1 VVRGVVVVVEGQGR
15 GTSFGDESRRLTSNV
30 VQASRVLPKVSTS
43 READADAVRL
53 VGGLFRLEM
62 TGGLTIR
69 LSPVAARGQ
78 RAATAVGSFLGLALG
93 NCVCAHHLNQRS
105 ASFNASI
112 PVFTG
117 KQETTSK

>member
-1 VVRGVVVVVEGQGR
+1 MVRGVVVVVEGQGR

-62 TGGLTIR
+62 TGG
-69 LSPVAARGQ
+69 ADD
-78 RAATAVGSFLGLALG
+78 
-93 NCVCAHHLNQRS
+93 
-105 ASFNASI
+105 
-112 PVFTG
+112 
-117 KQETTSK
+117 